1 MDVEGKKRKFLQRVQ
16 LVRGGG
22 QGSGRGRQRVRGAGQ
37 RGGHRRGVVVLSG
50 WLVHS
55 KSKTN
60 DAPRLVVLFY
70 VQSNLFCTAW
80 KFAPVPTVGTVPSW
94 RAGWMVPGGEAGRA
108 IPPPSTG
115 REGTID
121 GFSLQKFFFG
131 FRVALSGVGRPNL
144 LTYIIECVQI
154 NKEWD
159 GKLFVFCCEVGGFSG
174 FGGVGG

>member
-55 KSKTN
+55 KSKTIRS
-60 DAPRLVVLFY
+60 PLSMVLFY
-70 VQSNLFCTAW
+70 GQSNLFCTDADA
-80 KFAPVPTVGTVPSW
+80 APVPTVGTVPGEGW
-94 RAGWMVPGGEAGRA
+94 LEGCQAGGLAGLY
-108 IPPPSTG
+108 PPFTPIV
-115 REGTID
+115 GTIK

-131 FRVALSGVGRPNL
+131 FRVALGGVGRLNCLRML
-144 LTYIIECVQI
+144 LSVCR
-154 NKEWD
+154 
-159 GKLFVFCCEVGGFSG
+159 
-174 FGGVGG
+174 